1 MGLEDKQQQIDRAFD
16 RIEETILPC
25 IGMLLDTLLEA
36 SELERTT
43 ISPQV
48 YAAELRTLAL
58 QVEALT
64 REIEAVSPSR
74 ISYDADGTGL
84 SAAAG

>member
-1 MGLEDKQQQIDRAFD
+1 MAPVDQQRQLDRAFD

-25 IGMLLDTLLEA
+25 IGMLLDTLLDASEQREA
-36 SELERTT
+36 S
-43 ISPQV
+43 ISPQA

-64 REIEAVSPSR
+64 REIEAMSPAR
-74 ISYDADGTGL
+74 IDAGNYRRAST
-84 SAAAG
+84 AA

>member
-1 MGLEDKQQQIDRAFD
+1 MSPEDQQQQLDRAFD

-25 IGMLLDTLLEA
+25 IGMLLDTLRDA
-36 SELERTT
+36 SEQRQMA
-43 ISPQV
+43 IDPQA

-64 REIEAVSPSR
+64 KDIETASPTR
-74 ISYDADGTGL
+74 IDDGPRVN
-84 SAAAG
+84 SARG

>member
-1 MGLEDKQQQIDRAFD
+1 MSPEDQQRQLDQAFD

-25 IGMLLDTLLEA
+25 IGMLLDTLLDA
-36 SELERTT
+36 SERRHMA
-43 ISPQV
+43 ISPEA

-64 REIEAVSPSR
+64 QDIEAASPAR
-74 ISYDADGTGL
+74 IDDERYVR
-84 SAAAG
+84 SARG

>member
-1 MGLEDKQQQIDRAFD
+1 MAPVDQQQQLDRAFD

-25 IGMLLDTLLEA
+25 IGMLLDTLLDA
-36 SELERTT
+36 SELRKT
-43 ISPQV
+43 SVPPQV

-64 REIEAVSPSR
+64 REIESISPAR
-74 ISYDADGTGL
+74 LDAGTYRRASSG
-84 SAAAG
+84 